1 MQVVK
6 RRRHDLKDPI
16 KGPLTSVKLFVFRRL
31 YFPISVNKFNATV
44 PMIGRVG
51 GCGLVEVGFTREQS
65 RASVSKLDIYIL
77 GVMARGLRSVAIRWR
92 FVIVLL
98 PT

>member
-31 YFPISVNKFNATV
+31 YFPISVNKFNTTV
-44 PMIGRVG
+44 PMTGRVG